1 MTFGELVPKNTVRR
15 IGLGAIALAA
25 LLALL
30 APVCARAQDDDSTSA
45 PEKHGRKYKAPPE
58 TSHIEVL
65 VQKASNK
72 KPIDAA
78 HVIFHP
84 VINGEDQ
91 GNYEVKTHPDGKVT
105 IDVIPIGSAVRV
117 QVIADGYATYA
128 EDYTIKEAT
137 REIVISLVRP
147 RAQISTYVDNEG
159 KPTDMQPGVQEPI
172 RPKPAA
178 PPASSGSGSS
188 GSGSTGSSSAPPA
201 QGAGS
206 GSSNSGTKPQQ

>member
-1 MTFGELVPKNTVRR
+1 MAFGELVRKNTARR
-15 IGLGAIALAA
+15 VGLGAITLAA

-30 APVCARAQDDDSTSA
+30 APVYARAQDDDSTPA

-84 VINGEDQ
+84 VVDGVDQ

-117 QVIADGYATYA
+117 QVIADGFATYA
-128 EDYTIKEAT
+128 EDFTIKEAT
-137 REIVISLVRP
+137 REIVISMLRP

-159 KPTDMQPGVQEPI
+159 KPNDMQPGVQEPI

-178 PPASSGSGSS
+178 PPAA
-188 GSGSTGSSSAPPA
+188 SSAPPP
-201 QGAGS
+201 S
-206 GSSNSGTKPQQ
+206 SGTKPQQ

>member
-1 MTFGELVPKNTVRR
+1 MAFGELVRKNTARR
-15 IGLGAIALAA
+15 VGLGAIALAA

-30 APVCARAQDDDSTSA
+30 APVYARAQDDDSTAA

-84 VINGEDQ
+84 VVDGVDQ

-117 QVIADGYATYA
+117 QVIADGFATYA

-137 REIVISLVRP
+137 REIVISMLRP

-159 KPTDMQPGVQEPI
+159 KPNDMQPGVQEPI

-178 PPASSGSGSS
+178 PPAA
-188 GSGSTGSSSAPPA
+188 SSAPPP
-201 QGAGS
+201 S
-206 GSSNSGTKPQQ
+206 SGTKPQQ

>member
-1 MTFGELVPKNTVRR
+1 MAFGELVRKNTARR
-15 IGLGAIALAA
+15 VGLGAITLAA

-30 APVCARAQDDDSTSA
+30 APVYARAQDDDSTPA

-84 VINGEDQ
+84 VVDGVDQ

-117 QVIADGYATYA
+117 QVIADGFATYA

-137 REIVISLVRP
+137 REIVISMLRP

-159 KPTDMQPGVQEPI
+159 KPNDMQPGVQEPI

-178 PPASSGSGSS
+178 PPAA
-188 GSGSTGSSSAPPA
+188 SSAPPP
-201 QGAGS
+201 S
-206 GSSNSGTKPQQ
+206 SGTKPQQ

>member
-1 MTFGELVPKNTVRR
+1 MAFGELVRKNTARR
-15 IGLGAIALAA
+15 VGLGAITLAA

-30 APVCARAQDDDSTSA
+30 APVYARAQDDDSTPA

-84 VINGEDQ
+84 VVNGVDQ
-91 GNYEVKTHPDGKVT
+91 GNYEVKTHPDGKAT
-105 IDVIPIGSAVRV
+105 IDVIPMGSAVRV
-117 QVIADGYATYA
+117 QVLADGFATYA
-128 EDYTIKEAT
+128 EDYTITEAT
-137 REIVISLVRP
+137 REIVISMQRP
-147 RAQISTYVDNEG
+147 RAQISAYVDNQG
-159 KPTDMQPGVQEPI
+159 KATDIEPGVQEPV

-178 PPASSGSGSS
+178 PPAA
-188 GSGSTGSSSAPPA
+188 SSAPP
-201 QGAGS
+201 S
-206 GSSNSGTKPQQ
+206 SGTKPQQ

>member
-1 MTFGELVPKNTVRR
+1 MAFGELVRKNTARR
-15 IGLGAIALAA
+15 VGLGAITLAA
-25 LLALL
+25 LLAL
-30 APVCARAQDDDSTSA
+30 VYARAQDDDSTPA

-84 VINGEDQ
+84 VVDGVDQ

-117 QVIADGYATYA
+117 QVIADGFATYA

-137 REIVISLVRP
+137 REIVISMLRP

-159 KPTDMQPGVQEPI
+159 KPNDMQPGVQEPI

-178 PPASSGSGSS
+178 PPAA
-188 GSGSTGSSSAPPA
+188 SSAPPP
-201 QGAGS
+201 S
-206 GSSNSGTKPQQ
+206 SGTKPQQ